1 MMALMTQRYRVIAL
15 YDWQSVYTKPCIIV
29 SSSPYMQSED
39 DSLCEYEQQRL
50 RNIKENRAMLASLNI
65 FYTKNWLPY
74 CSLCIVRVHTCVI
87 IRNALGIPTGH
98 ASTTHFFHF
107 LKLKYQARVNLF
119 EKDIKSLHLHMRT
132 CFTSMGLTRV
142 SISIVHLGQC
152 TFRPICFQLLS
163 KAWYLKCAY

>member
-1 MMALMTQRYRVIAL
+1 MTVCVNMNSNVSATSRRTGPCWHLLTFSTPKTDCHIVHYAL
-15 YDWQSVYTKPCIIV
+15 YVYILV
-29 SSSPYMQSED
+29 SSLEM
-39 DSLCEYEQQRL
+39 
-50 RNIKENRAMLASLNI
+50 
-65 FYTKNWLPY
+65 
-74 CSLCIVRVHTCVI
+74 
-87 IRNALGIPTGH
+87 GIPTGN

-119 EKDIKSLHLHMRT
+119 EKDIESLHLHMRT

-163 KAWYLKCAY
+163 KA